1 MIDETSHLEETG
13 RADGYRVIQAALFAR
28 AGVRATAP
36 DVRTVLRLHDPQANE
51 ARRERVIHRRT
62 YNITEGMQLW
72 HMDSELTYAS
82 ILLLL
87 LLLLPLLLSAA
98 SLHCWPADVVCCCL
112 LLRCTAALLMLLLDT
127 VS

>member
-28 AGVRATAP
+28 AGVRTTAP
-36 DVRTVLRLHDPQANE
+36 DVRTVLRFHDPQANE

-72 HMDSELTYAS
+72 HVDSELTYA
-82 ILLLL
+82 LKLL
-87 LLLLPLLLSAA
+87 LLLLPAA
-98 SLHCWPADVVCCCL
+98 AAAAVCCFAA
-112 LLRCTAALLMLLLDT
+112 LLRCWCCCWTQ
-127 VS
+127 

>member
-87 LLLLPLLLSAA
+87 LLPLLLSAA